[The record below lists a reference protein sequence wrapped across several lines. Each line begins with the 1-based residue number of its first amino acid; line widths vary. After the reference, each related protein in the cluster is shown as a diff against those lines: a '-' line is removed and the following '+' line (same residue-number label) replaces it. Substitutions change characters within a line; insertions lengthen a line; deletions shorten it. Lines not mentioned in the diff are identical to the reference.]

1 MNARGV
7 TFEAQRKAN
16 EKADVSEHTTA
27 QGVVVKITGVSWNMH
42 ALSVP
47 LLCSCIHPPLC
58 ILLYV

>member
-27 QGVVVKITGVSWNMH
+27 QGVVVKITGVS
-42 ALSVP
+42 
-47 LLCSCIHPPLC
+47 
-58 ILLYV
+58 